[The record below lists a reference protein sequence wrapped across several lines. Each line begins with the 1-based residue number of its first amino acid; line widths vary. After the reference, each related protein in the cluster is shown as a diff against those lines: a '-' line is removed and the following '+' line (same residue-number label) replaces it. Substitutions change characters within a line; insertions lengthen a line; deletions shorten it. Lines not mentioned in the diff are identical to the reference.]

1 MILLDTNVLSELARP
16 QPEPKVVDWLEANE
30 PTLAVPSIALA
41 ELRYGIERL
50 PKGRRQSSLVEF
62 WTELRRRFAGRVY
75 AFDERAAEV
84 YGEIAAAAER
94 LGRPLS
100 VPDGQIAA
108 IARTNRMRIATRD
121 EDDFRATGVP
131 LINPWT

>member
-1 MILLDTNVLSELARP
+1 MLAIGIPDTL
-16 QPEPKVVDWLEANE
+16 
-30 PTLAVPSIALA
+30 
-41 ELRYGIERL
+41 
-50 PKGRRQSSLVEF
+50 GRRQSSLTEF
-62 WTELRRRFAGRVY
+62 GTELRHRFAGRVY
-75 AFDERAAEV
+75 AFDERAAEA

-121 EDDFRATGVP
+121 EDDFSATGVP